1 MKRTL
6 AVIAGLIT
14 VIVLSTLTDMILH
27 STGVFPAMGQP
38 MSAALW
44 LLAIAYRFAFTFAG
58 GWLSAKLDPE
68 RGMKAVWIL
77 SGIGFLLGLV
87 GVAIAMGK
95 PEMGPAWYAWGVA
108 LTGPF
113 ASWFGGKFFN
123 RKPKS
128 SEAK

>member
-14 VIVLSTLTDMILH
+14 VIVLSTLTDMIMH
-27 STGVFPAMGQP
+27 ATGVFPALGQA
-38 MSAALW
+38 MSTSLW

-58 GWLSAKLDPE
+58 GWLSAKLDPQ

-77 SGIGFLLGLV
+77 TGIGLLLGLV
-87 GVAIAMGK
+87 GVGIAMGK
-95 PEMGPAWYAWGVA
+95 PEMGPVWYAWGVA
-108 LTGPF
+108 LTGPL
-113 ASWFGGKFFN
+113 ASWLGGIFFN
-123 RKPKS
+123 RKPIA